1 MKLFKMVNYQLKLA
15 AASVACLGL
24 IGLLSPANARSPLDD
39 GPRPVRLILGGG
51 FTNGGDKLATAVFN
65 DGSTQNVRA
74 GNRFQIYIGADIR
87 LTPMLQLGVT
97 AGYHSDSANSGFGRV
112 RFSRYPIE
120 VIGYVK
126 PLRRWRF
133 GIGPRFALNP
143 QLRASGDAADLA
155 ESFEPSVGGVIEVEF
170 MAHSRQGVKLRYV
183 VERYESSTNLPAV
196 KGDHIALLFNWY
208 F

>member
-1 MKLFKMVNYQLKLA
+1 MKIVKNVNYQLRYV

-24 IGLLSPANARSPLDD
+24 IGMLSSANARSPLDD

-74 GNRFQIYIGADIR
+74 GNRFQVYIGADIR
-87 LTPMLQLGVT
+87 LTPIWHLGVT
-97 AGYHSDSANSGFGRV
+97 AGFHSDAANSGNGRV
-112 RFSRYPIE
+112 SFSRYPIE
-120 VIGYVK
+120 IISYVK

-143 QLRASGDAADLA
+143 QLRASGQAADLA
-155 ESFEPSVGGVIEVEF
+155 ESFESSVGGVIEAEF
-170 MAHSRQGVKLRYV
+170 MPHAQQGIKLRYV

-196 KGDHIALLFNWY
+196 KGDHVALLFNWY